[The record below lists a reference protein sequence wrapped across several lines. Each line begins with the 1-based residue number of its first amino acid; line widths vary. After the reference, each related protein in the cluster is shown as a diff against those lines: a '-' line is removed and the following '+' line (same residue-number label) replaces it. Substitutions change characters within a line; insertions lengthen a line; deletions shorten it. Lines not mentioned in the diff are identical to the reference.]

1 MTAQQRRFALWGV
14 LALLL
19 AVGLV
24 FAFWPRAV
32 PVDLATVERGPLL
45 VTVDEEG
52 ETRVRDVHVLS
63 APVSGRLRR
72 IEAEAGDE
80 VVAGETI
87 VAQIEPIDP
96 TLLDVRSESEAKAT
110 VRAASAAR
118 DTAAAEV
125 QRAEANLAYAQTELA
140 RQQNLMDRGA
150 VSQRDLDAARREF
163 RTTRAALETAR
174 AAFQERIFDLDR
186 AQARLV
192 SPIDTHKRGA
202 DCECIPLRAP
212 VSGRVLRVMRESE
225 GPVQAGDPLLEIG
238 DPSDLEVV
246 VELLSADAVK
256 VQPGAR
262 AILEEWGGG
271 EPLEAR
277 VRRVEPYGFTKV
289 SALGIEE
296 QRVKVILDF
305 VEPREKW
312 QALGHGYRV
321 EARIVLWEGDDVLKI
336 PLSALFRDGDH
347 WAVFEADDG
356 TAHLRELQRGRHTG
370 LEVEVVSGLEAG
382 DRVVLYPSDRVSD
395 GVSVVPR
402 RSLSSEDGSR

>member
-1 MTAQQRRFALWGV
+1 VTAQQRRFALWGV

-356 TAHLRELQRGRHTG
+356 TAHLREVQRGRHTG
-370 LEVEVVSGLEAG
+370 LEAEVVSGLEAG
-382 DRVVLYPSDRVSD
+382 ERVVLYPSDRVSD